1 MDYRKTYEA
10 LINKMCSA
18 YQKMLNILDKIDGF
32 NKLLGDVSK
41 ERRPDAKYVYA
52 IATQKERLIEQ
63 LDRISIEVEEHHV
76 KLENMM
82 SVCQEIATLPWYQY
96 MENLQLLSYYRIHE
110 IMDDETVE
118 TPQVIEKLTRCK
130 ESMKLDLMISKV
142 PKHKKQ
148 FFMFI
153 PDKKK

>member
-1 MDYRKTYEA
+1 MDYRKTYEK
-10 LINKMCSA
+10 LLNSLCSA
-18 YQKMLNILDKIDGF
+18 YRRILKILDKIDGF
-32 NKLLGDVSK
+32 GKLLDDVSD
-41 ERRPDAKYVYA
+41 ERRPDANFVYA

-63 LDRISIEVEEHHV
+63 LDRISIDVEEQHV

-82 SVCQEIATLPWYQY
+82 SVCQEIATLPVYKY

-110 IMDDETVE
+110 IMDDEAVK

-130 ESMKLDLMISKV
+130 ESMELDLMISKV
-142 PKHKKQ
+142 PEDKKQ